1 LKQLSISTNFEKQ
14 KGKSKKQ
21 SPRCFQSYTYMKELL
36 LKIKQL
42 HVSSVWLAF
51 YFLAAEA
58 LF

>member
-1 LKQLSISTNFEKQ
+1 
-14 KGKSKKQ
+14 
-21 SPRCFQSYTYMKELL
+21 MKELL